1 MNENNLGERAYN
13 IIKEDCK
20 LIYEIT
26 HVEMSGVM
34 EDRYLTVTEKPLYDV
49 YRKLSASN
57 SNYINDL
64 IDFQKK
70 LEGDIENEYFDK
82 NPFGNYKSQYYCEE
96 RFFKLCSQKVAE
108 LESEIEEKQFRE
120 LEELQKLEQLQS
132 GI

>member
-1 MNENNLGERAYN
+1 
-13 IIKEDCK
+13 
-20 LIYEIT
+20 
-26 HVEMSGVM
+26 M
-34 EDRYLTVTEKPLYDV
+34 EDRYLTVTEKPFYDV

-96 RFFKLCSQKVAE
+96 RFLKLCSQKVAE

>member
-1 MNENNLGERAYN
+1 MAILPKINFTDYSTNNA
-13 IIKEDCK
+13 
-20 LIYEIT
+20 
-26 HVEMSGVM
+26 
-34 EDRYLTVTEKPLYDV
+34 TVDKTTNGKTF
-49 YRKLSASN
+49 
-57 SNYINDL
+57 L

-96 RFFKLCSQKVAE
+96 RFLKLCSQKVAE